1 MQRIYDHKAFG
12 DFLRRANEREK
23 PSENEAGFPEGRVWD
38 VSAKCT
44 SPVYREMLG
53 AVSTMIGKLTLTD
66 DTKRPRGGRTRLHLF
81 VPCRK
86 CPTCLRRRSYM
97 WAAKA
102 MRELEASP
110 RTWFVT
116 MTLRAE
122 AQQWALQSARRH
134 LDRQGVDYDTLNE
147 DERFKERVRM
157 ISPSI
162 TRYLKRVREQSQAPL
177 RYLLVAEAHKTGD
190 PHFHAL
196 VHETRADRSIPYRVI
211 RDQWDLGFGHA
222 KVVDDNKRAAF
233 YTAKY
238 LSKSALA
245 RVRASVR
252 YGSPEPFYDLGHSET
267 NVERVKNVCP
277 PDEEQ
282 IFRRP
287 AEIPAPPSD
296 SERGNIGQELFI
308 ERINHDLSD
317 FVAD

>member
-1 MQRIYDHKAFG
+1 MQRIYDHKTFG
-12 DFLRRANEREK
+12 DFIRRSRERGV
-23 PSENEAGFPEGRVWD
+23 PSEYEGEWPDGYVWD

-44 SPVYREMLG
+44 SPVYREIRG
-53 AVSTMIGKLTLTD
+53 AVAPMIGRCVMTD
-66 DTKRPRGGRTRLHLF
+66 EMERPRGGRTRMHLY
-81 VPCRK
+81 VPCRQ

-102 MRELEASP
+102 MSELEAWP

-116 MTLRAE
+116 LTLRDE
-122 AQQWALQSARRH
+122 VQQWALQSARRR
-134 LDRQGVDYDTLNE
+134 LDLQAVDYDSLTE
-147 DERFKERVRM
+147 AERFKERVRM

-177 RYLLVAEAHKTGD
+177 RYFLVAEAHKSGN

-252 YGSPEPFYDLGHSET
+252 YGSTEHINDLSHRQLENAVITSDLLPKNYVCDQQTFVHPRATSEGG
-267 NVERVKNVCP
+267 NV
-277 PDEEQ
+277 
-282 IFRRP
+282 
-287 AEIPAPPSD
+287 
-296 SERGNIGQELFI
+296 GQELAI
-308 ERINHDLSD
+308 ERIIHDLSE